1 LGEEKLRVA
10 KDGFPPLVTM
20 PMETELQKQLLLA
33 QFAIGMMLKIGL
45 FIRAVIELVEVI
57 IPTMQMGI

>member
-1 LGEEKLRVA
+1 MSLNA

-20 PMETELQKQLLLA
+20 RTETELQKLPPLA
-33 QFAIGMMLKIGL
+33 RFAIGMMRKIGS